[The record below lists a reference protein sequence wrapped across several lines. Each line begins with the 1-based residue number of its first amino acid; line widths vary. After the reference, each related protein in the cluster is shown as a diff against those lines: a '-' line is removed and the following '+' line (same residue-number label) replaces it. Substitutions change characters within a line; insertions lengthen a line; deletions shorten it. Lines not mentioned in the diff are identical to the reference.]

1 MAEHEKHDEHGG
13 DDHGGGGG
21 SHGGGGHGGGAH
33 GGGSHEEHEG
43 APEWL
48 ISFAD
53 NVALMMGFFVILL
66 AMNMSPDKKK
76 YGGGEPGKDGPVPN
90 AAMIDAAISIRAA
103 FNNPVDVD
111 NPNESPEFVRRI
123 KQKAGEGDE
132 ADIEGTGA
140 QQHAVRPSDYI
151 NAGASIPFD
160 DRQSLLTP
168 AGRKTIAEFTAKV
181 RGSRWIIEL
190 RGHVSPSEVLR
201 DERAA
206 LDLSFQRSLAVRQL
220 LLEQGVTSEQIRV
233 VACGTGDRLV
243 PRTYDRAKDRGNQR
257 VEIVITK
264 DTMPDDPYSKQVFQG
279 EKPEH

>member
-1 MAEHEKHDEHGG
+1 MADHEKHDEHGG
-13 DDHGGGGG
+13 ESHEGG

-76 YGGGEPGKDGPVPN
+76 YGGGEPGKEGPVPN

-103 FNNPVDVD
+103 FNNPVDPD
-111 NPNESPEFVRRI
+111 NPNESPEFVRRL
-123 KQKAGEGDE
+123 KQRAGEGEE
-132 ADIEGTGA
+132 ADIEGKGA
-140 QQHAVRPSDYI
+140 EQHAVRPSDYI

-160 DRQSLLTP
+160 DRQTLLTT
-168 AGRKTIAEFTAKV
+168 AGRKTIAEFAAKV
-181 RGSRWIIEL
+181 RGSRWMVEL
-190 RGHVSPSEVLR
+190 RGHVSPSEVMR
-201 DERAA
+201 DENAA
-206 LDLSFQRSLAVRQL
+206 LDLSYKRAMAVRQL
-220 LLEQGVTSEQIRV
+220 LLEQGITSEQLRL
-233 VACGTGDRLV
+233 VACGTSDRIV

-264 DTMPDDPYSKQVFQG
+264 DTMPEDPYSKQVFQG
-279 EKPEH
+279 GGNE